1 MEDGTMEERR
11 KGKKGKGR
19 MEKRKKGR
27 GRWVE
32 KLFFVA
38 IAGFK
43 LPA

>member
-1 MEDGTMEERR
+1 MEQWK
-11 KGKKGKGR
+11 KGGREKRGKGR

-43 LPA
+43 LTA

>member
-1 MEDGTMEERR
+1 MGQMYGRWR
-11 KGKKGKGR
+11 KGR

-27 GRWVE
+27 GSWVE